1 MCSSSP
7 SLSRSQVLTPPGI
20 LAAAP
25 VSAAAVLVNV
35 AAQPLLSAR
44 RAQGAPQRSGSQSAA
59 VPAARERAVAT
70 QAAAPSRAAPASGG
84 SSVALSAGSVKGPVV
99 PRRAMA
105 PPPLWTAAAMPQA
118 GVPSARISPQTAP
131 AAGREPKDR
140 LFDQVDRNHDGAISR
155 GELARAMQTGIVREG
170 GRGSSSVGSVA
181 SPGTPPLLPD
191 TAQTIWTVAT
201 SSVAA
206 PTSAPTSPP
215 VPIVGAATPMVMA
228 ALAPPPMNERNIN
241 DAILQ
246 AEISRRQAAEARVR
260 ELESLVARLRGRIST
275 LEGKRTVSPPKH
287 AEAEREEVTVDDPI
301 DRAICEYLERNP
313 DFPVS
318 IQKVAPNYYVFGDRG
333 TVYVTQRGEHIVVRV
348 GGGFKSLQV
357 FMDERA
363 LMVTRDSAGALA
375 EKTQNGPAHPA

>member
-1 MCSSSP
+1 
-7 SLSRSQVLTPPGI
+7 
-20 LAAAP
+20 
-25 VSAAAVLVNV
+25 
-35 AAQPLLSAR
+35 
-44 RAQGAPQRSGSQSAA
+44 
-59 VPAARERAVAT
+59 
-70 QAAAPSRAAPASGG
+70 
-84 SSVALSAGSVKGPVV
+84 
-99 PRRAMA
+99 
-105 PPPLWTAAAMPQA
+105 
-118 GVPSARISPQTAP
+118 
-131 AAGREPKDR
+131 
-140 LFDQVDRNHDGAISR
+140 
-155 GELARAMQTGIVREG
+155 
-170 GRGSSSVGSVA
+170 
-181 SPGTPPLLPD
+181 
-191 TAQTIWTVAT
+191 
-201 SSVAA
+201 
-206 PTSAPTSPP
+206 
-215 VPIVGAATPMVMA
+215 MVMA